1 MKGMLR
7 PVALLLVALML
18 AATCAL
24 AAAPE
29 AGEDFYILDQAG
41 VLSAGTKSAI
51 LEKNQSLNQSY
62 GIQIVV
68 VTVADLGSQGIQEYT
83 QSILNQWKVGG
94 DAQMGMVLV
103 LDIAGENYYTIAGT
117 GIRGKFTSAQ
127 LQELL
132 DTYLEPGFAE
142 GNYDDGVASYFA
154 EVADYYTRENN
165 DERQMMKLLYQS
177 LRALCSPVLPN
188 PLVQSVFELKAIAV
202 NGEFPGIPT
211 DRKLE
216 ESTIYAL
223 RYIVESPVE
232 KLYTFTVAES
242 V

>member
-142 GNYDDGVASYFA
+142 DNYDDGVASYFA
-154 EVADYYTRENN
+154 EVADR
-165 DERQMMKLLYQS
+165 
-177 LRALCSPVLPN
+177 
-188 PLVQSVFELKAIAV
+188 
-202 NGEFPGIPT
+202 
-211 DRKLE
+211 
-216 ESTIYAL
+216 
-223 RYIVESPVE
+223 
-232 KLYTFTVAES
+232 AES
-242 V
+242 WAKEGAFQTTAPQAAQSAESGGPKLGAILWIVVGVALVAVSAWQLAVYFKKRNANA

>member
-103 LDIAGENYYTIAGT
+103 LDIAGENYYTIADT

-154 EVADYYTRENN
+154 EVADR
-165 DERQMMKLLYQS
+165 
-177 LRALCSPVLPN
+177 
-188 PLVQSVFELKAIAV
+188 
-202 NGEFPGIPT
+202 
-211 DRKLE
+211 
-216 ESTIYAL
+216 
-223 RYIVESPVE
+223 
-232 KLYTFTVAES
+232 AES
-242 V
+242 WAKEGAFQTTAPQAAQSAESGGPKLGAILWIVVGVALVAVSAWQLAVYFKKRNANA